1 MIYGR
6 KFALLSVKYDELKSD
21 FDAIMAQ
28 NNQLRQDNKQLRE
41 SLEYAKNSFLKHDQE
56 SAMTS
61 LKEPHDGI
69 LQQ

>member
-56 SAMTS
+56 DTQKNNTLIQSS
-61 LKEPHDGI
+61 ED
-69 LQQ
+69 